1 MYRFMFAVQN
11 INNGTL
17 NSKGAMP
24 QKDST
29 SNDDSNFSIPR
40 REYVESYYPTT
51 GNNKKWYGGQANRD
65 SSQITH
71 NRRVHEIANG
81 TLNANNTPLSFTT
94 NTDINV
100 VRNAKH
106 RVRSG
111 GARVPAQA
119 RYNYSGAPV
128 FY

>member
-1 MYRFMFAVQN
+1 MYAIQN

-17 NSKGAMP
+17 NTKGAMP

-29 SNDDSNFSIPR
+29 TNGDSNFSIPR
-40 REYVESYYPTT
+40 REYVESYFDNT
-51 GNNKKWYGGQANRD
+51 GNNKKWYGGQSNRD

-71 NRRVHEIANG
+71 NRRVNEIANG
-81 TLNANNTPLSFTT
+81 TLNANNVPLSFTT
-94 NTDINV
+94 HTDINV

-111 GARVPAQA
+111 GASVPAKA
-119 RYNYSGAPV
+119 RYNYTGAPV

>member
-1 MYRFMFAVQN
+1 MFAIQN

-29 SNDDSNFSIPR
+29 TNGDSNFSIPR
-40 REYVESYYPTT
+40 REYVESYSLPSEVNY
-51 GNNKKWYGGQANRD
+51 KKWYGGQSNRD

-71 NRRVHEIANG
+71 NRRVNQIANG
-81 TLNANNTPLSFTT
+81 TLNANNEPISFTT
-94 NTDINV
+94 NTDVNV

-106 RVRSG
+106 RARSG
-111 GARVPAQA
+111 GAVVPAKA
-119 RYNYSGAPV
+119 HNNYTGAPI

>member
-1 MYRFMFAVQN
+1 MYRFMYAIQN

-17 NSKGAMP
+17 NTKGAMP

-29 SNDDSNFSIPR
+29 SNGDSNFSIPR
-40 REYVESYYPTT
+40 REYVESYFDTI

-71 NRRVHEIANG
+71 NRRVNEIANG
-81 TLNANNTPLSFTT
+81 TLNANNVPISFTT

-111 GARVPAQA
+111 GATVPAKA
-119 RYNYSGAPV
+119 RYNYNGAPV